1 VKRNHRDLRAWQDA
15 MVLVEHLYQVT
26 ATFPQSE
33 LYGLTNQIRRAA
45 VSVPSNIAEGAA
57 RSGAKE
63 LRQFLSIAQASLS
76 ELDTLVDIAAR
87 VGYLANPT
95 STVERIDRL
104 SGLVSKLRSA
114 IRTA

>member
-1 VKRNHRDLRAWQDA
+1 
-15 MVLVEHLYQVT
+15 MGLVEHLYKLT
-26 ATFPQSE
+26 GTFPQSE
-33 LYGLTNQIRRAA
+33 MYGLTSQIRRAA

-87 VGYLANPT
+87 VGYLRDGAT
-95 STVERIDRL
+95 TIERIDQL
-104 SGLVSKLRSA
+104 TGLLSKLRSS
-114 IRTA
+114 IRSS